1 MKQLYG
7 NELPRWLRMLGA
19 WRQNHN
25 SVEFSWGYF
34 APRFGLE
41 FLIHGGH
48 YFDSQYR
55 LSFCLGW
62 GMFSIKLPFHVKNYQ
77 ESCEWNKYGIQFYE
91 DLLWLRTGKG
101 TKTWYLPWKYWVFEG
116 HWIANREGDWRKI
129 EKHEHSWEVK
139 ENEGHCETHNYT
151 YTLKS
156 GEVQK
161 RKAKCYLEKRQWHR
175 KWFPFVKM
183 ERVCIDVEFDGEV
196 GERSGS
202 WKGGTIGCGYDKH
215 PTEGI
220 EQCLRRMKAERR
232 FT

>member
-1 MKQLYG
+1 MKELYG

-19 WRQNHN
+19 WRQNHDSIDFN
-25 SVEFSWGYF
+25 WGYF
-34 APRFGLE
+34 SPRFGLE
-41 FLIHGGH
+41 FLVHRGH

-55 LSFCLGW
+55 LSFCFGW

-77 ESCEWNKYGIQFYE
+77 ESCEWDQYGIQFFE
-91 DLLWLRTGKG
+91 DIVWLRTGKG
-101 TKTWYLPWKYWVFEG
+101 TKTWYLPWKHWVFEG
-116 HWIANREGDWRKI
+116 HWIANKEGDWRHIAKS
-129 EKHEHSWEVK
+129 EHSWEVK
-139 ENEGHCETHNYT
+139 EIEGHCETHDYI

-202 WKGGTIGCGYDKH
+202 WKGGTIGCSYDKN

-220 EQCLRRMKAERR
+220 EQCLRRMEAERE
-232 FT
+232 FN